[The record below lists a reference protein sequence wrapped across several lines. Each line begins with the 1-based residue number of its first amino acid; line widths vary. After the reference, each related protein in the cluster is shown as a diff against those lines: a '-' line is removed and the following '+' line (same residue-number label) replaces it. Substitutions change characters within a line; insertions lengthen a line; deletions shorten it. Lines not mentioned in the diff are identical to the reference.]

1 MDIKHLFSISFLL
14 IGLIF
19 YFVLN
24 NYYSK
29 KGELFTSH
37 YSDTITI
44 INNEELINR
53 ILTAFKGA
61 QFDEVFFDEEQYKFF
76 AVTKKTMSSFGEFLS
91 IEIIILDQSKVQ
103 LNFRSQCNYPFQIY
117 AWGKNKK
124 NYNRFQ
130 NELLKLTA

>member
-19 YFVLN
+19 YFVLKQ
-24 NYYSK
+24 YYSK
-29 KGELFTSH
+29 KSELSTSH
-37 YSDTITI
+37 YSDIITI
-44 INNEELINR
+44 NNNEDLNNT
-53 ILTAFKGA
+53 ILSALKNA
-61 QFDEVFFDEEQYKFF
+61 QFDEVSFDYKQNKFF
-76 AVTKKTMSSFGEFLS
+76 AITKKTMSSFGEYL
-91 IEIIILDQSKVQ
+91 IIDKINMYESKVK

-130 NELLKLTA
+130 SELLKLIV